1 MIGGKVIVIHS
12 MVSTGYVCN
21 NTISSVLKMGSVTV
35 SPSETRTTLPF
46 IVWAEEVS
54 EKEKAVLRSIFS

>member
-12 MVSTGYVCN
+12 MVSTGYIYN

-46 IVWAEEVS
+46 SLLLKKYLKKKV
-54 EKEKAVLRSIFS
+54 VLKPIFS